1 MDDGPR
7 RIVDRGHYVAPIF
20 ALAAIGGAL
29 AFTYASL
36 GIHLI
41 QQWRDDDTYSHGFI
55 VVPSRCILRGSA
67 ATLFR
72 TQVLVRPPG
81 GWRFCGELKLT
92 ADPRDAAANRRG
104 VDPGANRASRPGR
117 SPGGPGHGGLD
128 VLPAECSRGSPFVPH
143 QNGGREPEHG
153 VYLYHLG
160 AALVEMNQHA
170 SARRA

>member
-41 QQWRDDDTYSHGFI
+41 QQWRDDDTYSHGFM

-92 ADPRDAAANRRG
+92 ADPRDAAANRRA
-104 VDPGANRASRPGR
+104 VDPGETEHRALGDLPAALDTVGWM
-117 SPGGPGHGGLD
+117 SP
-128 VLPAECSRGSPFVPH
+128 PAECSRGSPSVPH

>member
-55 VVPSRCILRGSA
+55 VVPIALYFAWQRRNAVQDASPRPTAWGLA
-67 ATLFR
+67 
-72 TQVLVRPPG
+72 VL
-81 GWRFCGELKLT
+81 WR
-92 ADPRDAAANRRG
+92 
-104 VDPGANRASRPGR
+104 
-117 SPGGPGHGGLD
+117 
-128 VLPAECSRGSPFVPH
+128 AETDSGSP
-143 QNGGREPEHG
+143 RRSSEP
-153 VYLYHLG
+153 
-160 AALVEMNQHA
+160 
-170 SARRA
+170 ARR

>member
-1 MDDGPR
+1 VDDGPR

-67 ATLFR
+67 ATR
-72 TQVLVRPPG
+72 TTCPVRWCSG
-81 GWRFCGELKLT
+81 ASGR
-92 ADPRDAAANRRG
+92 DPID
-104 VDPGANRASRPGR
+104 
-117 SPGGPGHGGLD
+117 L
-128 VLPAECSRGSPFVPH
+128 LE
-143 QNGGREPEHG
+143 
-153 VYLYHLG
+153 
-160 AALVEMNQHA
+160 
-170 SARRA
+170 